1 MIPDDM
7 IKKAKAAYINK
18 RRKTCSHDSLIAALE
33 AVAARIWDDGHI
45 AAGWNCEEVCRC
57 AAWEPGEC
65 ACGNYGN
72 GHRIKRNPCKASED

>member
-33 AVAARIWDDGHI
+33 AVAPDIWDEG
-45 AAGWNCEEVCRC
+45 CEHGGR
-57 AAWEPGEC
+57 
-65 ACGNYGN
+65 N
-72 GHRIKRNPCKASED
+72 GHSDSWRQDEEDPDLAHWPYDDNPYRIEHT